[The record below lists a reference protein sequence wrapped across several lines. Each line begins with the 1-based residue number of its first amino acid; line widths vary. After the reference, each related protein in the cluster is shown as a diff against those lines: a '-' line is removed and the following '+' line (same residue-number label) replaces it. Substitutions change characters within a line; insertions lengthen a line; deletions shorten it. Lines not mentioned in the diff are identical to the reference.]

1 MAHVGSV
8 SFTVSDLPP
17 GLPGGPEAEPK
28 VMWFQG
34 GHNVS
39 TGAALCHELPRAIT
53 LDRAGP
59 VLDLSG
65 AEFIGA
71 PTLGVIVRAQG
82 VP

>member
-1 MAHVGSV
+1 MAHAGSV

-34 GHNVS
+34 DQNVS
-39 TGAALCHELPRAIT
+39 TDAALCQEPARAIT
-53 LDRAGP
+53 LDRAGL

-71 PTLGVIVRAQG
+71 STLGVIVRAQG